1 MFPHIQIQGILLG
14 RFFFWLSGEGL
25 VSAGEKTGQGGIWE
39 DQCAADVAVKAFFG
53 VEPVGITACSCN
65 RLLVKKKLVGVVGCK
80 HVIMYVYLY
89 IYICYNRARS
99 FIAELALVRPQ
110 LNELK
115 QGYAN
120 DYCKT
125 KGETIYVFACL
136 FVCLSL
142 CLSVCLLV
150 YHGLSGCFS
159 IYLSVD
165 LFVCLFA
172 YLFVCLSF
180 VCLSG
185 RPSVCLSVC
194 PSILAYLIYA

>member
-1 MFPHIQIQGILLG
+1 
-14 RFFFWLSGEGL
+14 
-25 VSAGEKTGQGGIWE
+25 
-39 DQCAADVAVKAFFG
+39 
-53 VEPVGITACSCN
+53 
-65 RLLVKKKLVGVVGCK
+65 
-80 HVIMYVYLY
+80 MYIY

-172 YLFVCLSF
+172 YLFVCLS
-180 VCLSG
+180 VWS
-185 RPSVCLSVC
+185 SVCLSFC
-194 PSILAYLIYA
+194 LSIYTSLFNLRVILSHFIRLPCQILSIC